1 MAKEFETFDNNINSL
16 IYKLNE
22 MKNIINLFKD
32 ININILKNFYMR
44 NKNYNILQ
52 NLKEIINNND
62 IYIEIKELNI
72 KNMSKDQ
79 ICSIKD
85 L

>member
-1 MAKEFETFDNNINSL
+1 
-16 IYKLNE
+16 

-32 ININILKNFYMR
+32 ININIFKNFDMR

-62 IYIEIKELNI
+62 IY
-72 KNMSKDQ
+72 KNKRNKYK
-79 ICSIKD
+79 I
-85 L
+85 